1 MKLEPLF
8 TSKDN
13 SLFSI
18 DGTAVSTE
26 NCTPLSAK
34 DLTASSPVPAD
45 NKCPLLVNISWE
57 EIGLD
62 DQSYNEELLAN
73 LRDYLKVL
81 DEENRFA
88 IIVPEAGKSGL
99 TAAQKRQLYRQLQA
113 LRPPHKGLQ
122 KRYWLCNPGRSRCRN
137 IHGRIKPK
145 TRPLHLLQQE
155 RLGLGKFFYSK
166 NLDKEVHAKEV
177 QHACCKRKEVE
188 H

>member
-13 SLFSI
+13 GLFAI

-26 NCTPLSAK
+26 NCTPLNAK
-34 DLTASSPVPAD
+34 DLTASSQLPAD
-45 NKCPLLVNISWE
+45 NKSPLLVSISWE

-62 DQSYNEELLAN
+62 EELLAN

-99 TAAQKRQLYRQLQA
+99 TAAQKDNFTASCKHCAR
-113 LRPPHKGLQ
+113 
-122 KRYWLCNPGRSRCRN
+122 
-137 IHGRIKPK
+137 RIKDCKSVIGFAIPEEADAATFMEELSQK
-145 TRPLHLLQQE
+145 HAHYIY
-155 RLGLGKFFYSK
+155 FSK
-166 NLDKEVHAKEV
+166 NASVLENSSIVKI
-177 QHACCKRKEVE
+177 
-188 H
+188 

>member
-13 SLFSI
+13 SLFAI

-26 NCTPLSAK
+26 NCTPLNAK
-34 DLTASSPVPAD
+34 DLTASSQLPAD
-45 NKCPLLVNISWE
+45 NKSPLLVSISWE

-62 DQSYNEELLAN
+62 ETSYNEELLAN

-99 TAAQKRQLYRQLQA
+99 TAAQKDDFTASCKHCAR
-113 LRPPHKGLQ
+113 
-122 KRYWLCNPGRSRCRN
+122 
-137 IHGRIKPK
+137 RIKDCKSVIGFAIPEETDAATFMK
-145 TRPLHLLQQE
+145 ELSQKHAHYIY
-155 RLGLGKFFYSK
+155 FSK
-166 NLDKEVHAKEV
+166 NASVLENSSIVKI
-177 QHACCKRKEVE
+177 
-188 H
+188 